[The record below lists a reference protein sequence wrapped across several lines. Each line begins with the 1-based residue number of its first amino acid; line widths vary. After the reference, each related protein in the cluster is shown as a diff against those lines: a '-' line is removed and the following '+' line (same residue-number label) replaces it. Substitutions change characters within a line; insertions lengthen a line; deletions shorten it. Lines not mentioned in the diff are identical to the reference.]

1 MHLLYQKR
9 QKHSGSKQK
18 LVSVKTGDLEEKI
31 KKYATT
37 LRDQALL
44 SKLGSVD
51 FVAKEIR
58 CHGICRTKYQ
68 TAAE

>member
-1 MHLLYQKR
+1 MEK
-9 QKHSGSKQK
+9 
-18 LVSVKTGDLEEKI
+18 GDFEGKI

-58 CHGICRTKYQ
+58 YHGICRMKYH
-68 TAAE
+68 TAAEQVPKTSQNKKAAKCSINI

>member
-1 MHLLYQKR
+1 MEK
-9 QKHSGSKQK
+9 
-18 LVSVKTGDLEEKI
+18 GDFEGKI

-58 CHGICRTKYQ
+58 YHGICRMKYQ
-68 TAAE
+68 TAAKQVPKTSQNKKAAKCSINI